1 MAPLT
6 LEAAALDAAAGVAK
20 AQGVPS
26 CQAVITL
33 PSSSPTPL
41 VPVSS
46 DLSATVLDRVTNEL
60 SQLREDLLSADPR
73 LVAGRL
79 ELASG
84 WARSA
89 ASVRAA
95 LSQAMSAS
103 DGEKQAASQAKAA
116 CDAALGDVTAAQGR
130 CKVLEVEMQGLRDE
144 LAKEVCGR
152 QEKEMEMK
160 AREAAIK
167 DRGAKLDDHHGRLET
182 L

>member
-1 MAPLT
+1 MLNAT
-6 LEAAALDAAAGVAK
+6 TRAAK

-33 PSSSPTPL
+33 PSSPPAPL
-41 VPVSS
+41 VPVSF
-46 DLSATVLDRVTNEL
+46 DPSAAVLDRVVNEL
-60 SQLREDLLSADPR
+60 SQLWEDLLSADPR

-103 DGEKQAASQAKAA
+103 DGEK
-116 CDAALGDVTAAQGR
+116 
-130 CKVLEVEMQGLRDE
+130 
-144 LAKEVCGR
+144 
-152 QEKEMEMK
+152 
-160 AREAAIK
+160 
-167 DRGAKLDDHHGRLET
+167 
-182 L
+182 